1 MKISEAGVKEASTR
15 FLNTP
20 SSSAE
25 KLFLYPTRFGHYECD
40 QRYQFSYQSDVAK
53 HSSHHLHYML
63 MYIKKGRLDITVE
76 QTKSIASTNEIVLF
90 DCKNTHEYRADCDD
104 LSFDWLV
111 FNGEQCPR
119 FYERILS
126 LRQNA
131 HVFHLTDVTPI
142 SLGFSRMLA
151 LAEKHGRPP
160 ENIYSECIY
169 SMLCHLLTVGSA
181 AESEFDS
188 LIRKATAF
196 MDHEFARSLSVEDIA
211 SHVGL
216 SASYL
221 TKQFRA
227 YTGYSPHEYLT
238 LCRIG
243 HAKELLSYT
252 SLPIKKITYECG
264 FNSEENFIRAFNK
277 KVGVSPSTYRRYPV

>member
-1 MKISEAGVKEASTR
+1 MKISEVGVKDTSIR

-25 KLFLYPTRFGHYECD
+25 KLFFYPTRFGYYECD
-40 QRYQFSYQSDVAK
+40 SRYHFSYQSDVARQA
-53 HSSHHLHYML
+53 SHHLHYML
-63 MYIKKGRLDITVE
+63 MYIKKGQLELSVE
-76 QTKSIASTNEIVLF
+76 HTKSIAKANDIVLF
-90 DCKNTHEYRADCDD
+90 DCKNSHEYRAVCED
-104 LSFDWLV
+104 LSFYWLV
-111 FNGEQCPR
+111 FNGEQCPL

-131 HVFHLTDVTPI
+131 NVFHLTDITPV

-151 LAEKHGRPP
+151 FAEKKGRPP
-160 ENIYSECIY
+160 ENIYSACIY
-169 SMLCHLLTVGSA
+169 SMLCHMLTVGSA
-181 AESEFDS
+181 AETEFDS
-188 LIRKATAF
+188 LIRKATAY
-196 MDHEFARSLSVEDIA
+196 MDSEFAHALSVGDIA
-211 SHVGL
+211 SHIGL
-216 SASYL
+216 SASYF

-238 LCRIG
+238 LCRIS